1 MEGLSISIEF
11 NYNKE
16 AAISKFERLSEVIL
30 FELMK
35 EPEINSTW
43 LIFTLDAENSM
54 RLFSSG
60 SEKTL
65 ALSKTTLKI

>member
-35 EPEINSTW
+35 EPEINST
-43 LIFTLDAENSM
+43 
-54 RLFSSG
+54 
-60 SEKTL
+60 
-65 ALSKTTLKI
+65 